1 MGPVAAVGRRGSDTL
16 IDLLHLRLRFS
27 TLSSGRL
34 PEYPGDVWRSALGL
48 HLRRQVCITG
58 AATCAGCPL
67 RQTCTYGYVMETA
80 PPTGTPLLHT
90 SSDVPHPYVL
100 APQSGGPSESGAD
113 RIVDLLLFGKGVK
126 HVAPMIA
133 ALVAAGEGGIGAD
146 RQKMRLE
153 SVEQCGAN
161 GQSTAIDRHAL
172 PVSFQIA
179 SPPIPHRVTVHL
191 ESPLR
196 LRVRDHE
203 LRPQTFAFRPF
214 FSAILRR
221 STQLATIHGEA
232 SVEAGDVDF
241 AALMQCAESVA
252 LHDAALVWHEQRRW
266 SSRQKREMPTGGL
279 LGHFTLQGDLAPLW
293 PWLWQGQWLHVGK
306 GTVMGLGRYRLEIE
320 RAPLRWLVSRHPGA
334 AEFLRHTGQLFD
346 RVVPH
351 LDVALLRPGDTVI
364 GTLPLHLAAA
374 VCACGARFFHLALDV
389 PAELR
394 GKELDAQQ
402 LAACGARIQEFRIE
416 RVTPSPDRN

>member
-1 MGPVAAVGRRGSDTL
+1 MATAGRGSDAL
-16 IDLLHLRLRFS
+16 IDLLHLRLHFS
-27 TLSSGRL
+27 MLSSGAL
-34 PEYPGDVWRSALGL
+34 PEFPGDVWRSALGL
-48 HLRRQVCITG
+48 HLRRQVCLTG
-58 AATCAGCPL
+58 APNCSGCPL
-67 RQTCTYGYVMETA
+67 RQTCTYGYVMETT
-80 PPTGTPLLHT
+80 PPAETPLLHA

-100 APQSGGPSESGAD
+100 APQSGGPAEPGAG
-113 RIVDLLLFGKGVK
+113 RSIDLLLFGKGVK
-126 HVAPMIA
+126 HAAPMMS
-133 ALVAAGEGGIGAD
+133 ALIAAGEGGIGAD

-153 SVEQCGAN
+153 SLEQIDAAGRAKV
-161 GQSTAIDRHAL
+161 IDRHAL
-172 PVSFQIA
+172 MVPFEVT
-179 SPPIPHRVTVHL
+179 PPPLPARVTVHL

-221 STQLATIHGEA
+221 ATQLAAIHAEPSLKTGNI
-232 SVEAGDVDF
+232 DF
-241 AALMQCAESVA
+241 AALMCGADNITICDPV
-252 LHDAALVWHEQRRW
+252 LTWHEQRRW

-334 AEFLRHTGQLFD
+334 EEFLRHTGQLFD

-351 LDVALLRPGDTVI
+351 LDVALLKPGDTVI

-402 LAACGARIQEFRIE
+402 LAACGARIEEFRIE
-416 RVTPSPDRN
+416 RVTY